1 MKKFV
6 SLAMASILTV
16 ATLASC
22 GSDENTGDTT
32 NTESGDSTEILL
44 KVAMT
49 TDAGTIDDK
58 SFNQGTWEGIEL
70 YKTEK
75 GTIDTK
81 YIKPAGTAEADYL
94 TAFQDLID
102 AGYEVIFSPGFKFET
117 AVYKAQDQYPD
128 IKFVILDGAPND
140 GGTPPTTVINEN
152 AESIVFA
159 EHESGFY
166 AGLAS
171 ALSSTTG
178 KVGFVGGMEI
188 PAVQKFGWG
197 YVAGVAYANEKY
209 GTNVQ
214 VSQYMYE
221 GSFDNVAGGQTV
233 AGQFYD
239 SGCDIVFHAAGGV
252 GVGVINEGK
261 ARRAAGEN
269 VWVVGV
275 DVDQYNEGV
284 MDDGKSVI
292 LTSAMK
298 DLGTASYSTIQEI
311 IDGNFKG
318 GQVVTFDT
326 KNNGVGLP
334 KENPN
339 LSADVI
345 AKYEEVY
352 AQVGAGEFTVPASVE
367 ELETFLADHGYTTP
381 SGIKY

>member
-22 GSDENTGDTT
+22 GSNEGTTEATGEGAEA
-32 NTESGDSTEILL
+32 TEVLL

-49 TDAGTIDDK
+49 TDSGTIDDK

-70 YKTEK
+70 YKEEN
-75 GTIDTK
+75 GNIETK
-81 YIKPAGTAEADYL
+81 YIKPEGQAEADYL
-94 TAFQDLID
+94 NAFADLVD
-102 AGYEVIFSPGFKFET
+102 AGYEVIFAPGFKFET
-117 AVYKAQDQYPD
+117 AVYAAQDQYPD
-128 IKFVILDGAPND
+128 IKFVILDGAPHKAD
-140 GGTPPTTVINEN
+140 DYTSVINEN
-152 AESIVFA
+152 SQSITFA
-159 EHESGFY
+159 EQESGFY
-166 AGLAS
+166 AGIAS

-197 YVAGVAYANEKY
+197 YVAGVAYANENY
-209 GTNVQ
+209 GTKVE
-214 VSQYMYE
+214 VSQYMYQ
-221 GSFDNVAGGQTV
+221 GTFDDVAGGQTV
-233 AGQFYD
+233 AGSFYD

-275 DVDQYNEGV
+275 DVDQYSEGLL
-284 MDDGKSVI
+284 DDGSSVI

-298 DLGTASYSTIQEI
+298 DLGSASYTTIQEI
-311 IDGNFKG
+311 IDGQFKG
-318 GQVVTFDT
+318 GQAIVFDS

-339 LSADVI
+339 LSEETV
-345 AKYEEVY
+345 AKYEEAFAKVS
-352 AQVGAGEFTVPASVE
+352 GGELTVPASVE
-367 ELETFLADHGYTTP
+367 DLEKFLADHGYTTP
-381 SGIKY
+381 SGVNY